1 MERPVYPWYTPQIL
15 EQKHKVRKLQRK
27 ADKYRHIPSCTKAY
41 KAARNSYLRMIQL
54 AKRESI
60 NILIKSFSGNVKKI
74 FDLVNNL
81 TGTKQ
86 KNPLPAEENLP
97 DKFASFFLEKITK
110 IRNLLDHIPPYEP
123 QQQSHLIYN
132 LIDFT
137 PLTEDDVYNLICR
150 SSGKSCELY
159 PIPGFLLKS
168 TAHTLVPLIK
178 NIISKSLLTGTFL
191 MAWKRAVVKPLLK
204 KLGLDCIFKNYR
216 LVSNL
221 PAISKLIEKAAIKQ
235 IQDHSDQNNTTPT
248 DQSAYMINHSC
259 ETALLFLHN
268 EILSS
273 FEKQQITN
281 LCAIDLSAAFD
292 TVDDGIMMSTI
303 ENIFGLSGN
312 TLSWLSTYLAPCSFK
327 VSIEGNMSADKPV
340 IFSVP
345 QGSVAGPILFNYYV
359 RSLPNCIK
367 HDGVTINGFADDH
380 TLHNSY
386 PACGISAEINS
397 IRILEDSLCSVNDW
411 IGQNKLQM
419 NPSKT
424 EFISF
429 SSKTMIK
436 RITRTNITVCD
447 DTISCLLCIKL
458 LGSYLDQSLT
468 KSTHITKECSL
479 AM

>member
-159 PIPGFLLKS
+159 PIPGSLLKS
-168 TAHTLVPLIK
+168 TARTLAPLIK
-178 NIISKSLLTGTFL
+178 NIINKSLLTGTFP

-204 KLGLDCIFKNYR
+204 KPDLHCIVKNYR
-216 LVSNL
+216 PVSNL

-235 IQDHSDQNNTTPT
+235 IQDHSDENNTLPT
-248 DQSAYMINHSC
+248 HQSAYRVNHSC

-268 EILSS
+268 EILYLVEAWYSLEQYIGLKEDKLSS
-273 FEKQQITN
+273 T
-281 LCAIDLSAAFD
+281 
-292 TVDDGIMMSTI
+292 TVDFIRS
-303 ENIFGLSGN
+303 
-312 TLSWLSTYLAPCSFK
+312 
-327 VSIEGNMSADKPV
+327 EGNLETKCLYWFSKPKM
-340 IFSVP
+340 
-345 QGSVAGPILFNYYV
+345 
-359 RSLPNCIK
+359 C
-367 HDGVTINGFADDH
+367 
-380 TLHNSY
+380 
-386 PACGISAEINS
+386 
-397 IRILEDSLCSVNDW
+397 
-411 IGQNKLQM
+411 
-419 NPSKT
+419 
-424 EFISF
+424 
-429 SSKTMIK
+429 
-436 RITRTNITVCD
+436 
-447 DTISCLLCIKL
+447 
-458 LGSYLDQSLT
+458 
-468 KSTHITKECSL
+468 
-479 AM
+479 